1 MKRAYITGAT
11 GAIGMA
17 LVRKLLD
24 EGVRVTVYLCRDSAR
39 KDRMKVFD
47 RELAAGRLDIV
58 FLGLEEIREYVA
70 RMGIPEGL
78 AQVPPESCQ
87 ASPENAENAGKN
99 ESVFYHL
106 GWSGTFGASRN
117 DREGQ
122 RKNIEYTLDALRLAA
137 RLGCGLF
144 VGTGSQAEYG
154 RAEGVLTPDT
164 KAAPESE
171 YGKAKLEAGIKSRR
185 LAEELNLRHLWV
197 RILSVYGPYDGG
209 DTMIMSTIRR
219 LSRGERAPLT
229 QGIQTWDFL
238 YSGDAAKALYLLG
251 CKEKLHGK
259 IYCLGSGRELPLREY
274 ILKLCRAM
282 GADEALL
289 DFGAVPYGP
298 KQVMRLS
305 ADISGLEK
313 DLGFAPGISFEEGIE
328 RTIKWCSQ
336 NAHGKEEM

>member
-24 EGVRVTVYLCRDSAR
+24 ENVRVTVYLRRGSKR
-39 KDRMKVFD
+39 SGRMKAFD
-47 RELAAGRLDIV
+47 RELAAGQLDIV
-58 FLGLEEIREYVA
+58 FLGLEEIREYLA
-70 RMGIPEGL
+70 GMGVPEDP
-78 AQVPPESCQ
+78 AQ
-87 ASPENAENAGKN
+87 ASPENPGKD

-106 GWSGTFGASRN
+106 GWSGTFGTSRN
-117 DREGQ
+117 DREAQ
-122 RKNIEYTLDALRLAA
+122 QKNIEYTLDSLRLAA

-154 RAEGVLTPDT
+154 RAEGALTPDT
-164 KAAPESE
+164 KTAPESE
-171 YGKAKLEAGIKSRR
+171 YGKAKLEAGIESRR
-185 LAEELNLRHLWV
+185 LAEKLNLRHLWV

-209 DTMIMSTIRR
+209 ETMIMSTIRR

-259 IYCLGSGRELPLREY
+259 IYCLGSGTELPLREY

-289 DFGAVPYGP
+289 DFGSVPYGP

-336 NAHGKEEM
+336 NAHGKEEMQF